1 MSKVVRLTESELT
14 KIVKRVMSENESSSY
29 EMYTRYIQR
38 ADDDLASCVQSTMQ
52 TLQDLKEDYINKE
65 EKYIEVATVLHDK
78 SNLKNLSDS
87 RVFGTTKRQ
96 SIGDDFKRDYISL

>member
-52 TLQDLKEDYINKE
+52 TLQDLREEIELDTEISDKERSLLIR
-65 EKYIEVATVLHDK
+65 YIENVEDTY
-78 SNLKNLSDS
+78 S
-87 RVFGTTKRQ
+87 
-96 SIGDDFKRDYISL
+96 

>member
-52 TLQDLKEDYINKE
+52 TLQDLKEEIELDTEISDKE
-65 EKYIEVATVLHDK
+65 RSLLIRYIENVEDTY
-78 SNLKNLSDS
+78 S
-87 RVFGTTKRQ
+87 
-96 SIGDDFKRDYISL
+96 

>member
-52 TLQDLKEDYINKE
+52 TLQDLREEIELDTEISDKEISLLIR
-65 EKYIEVATVLHDK
+65 YIENVEDTY
-78 SNLKNLSDS
+78 S
-87 RVFGTTKRQ
+87 
-96 SIGDDFKRDYISL
+96 

>member
-1 MSKVVRLTESELT
+1 MSKVIRITESELT

-52 TLQDLKEDYINKE
+52 TLQDLKEEIELDTEISDKE
-65 EKYIEVATVLHDK
+65 RSLLIRYIENVEDTY
-78 SNLKNLSDS
+78 S
-87 RVFGTTKRQ
+87 
-96 SIGDDFKRDYISL
+96 

>member
-52 TLQDLKEDYINKE
+52 TLQDLKEEIELETEISDKE
-65 EKYIEVATVLHDK
+65 
-78 SNLKNLSDS
+78 
-87 RVFGTTKRQ
+87 R
-96 SIGDDFKRDYISL
+96 SLLIRYVENVEDTYS

>member
-52 TLQDLKEDYINKE
+52 TLQDLKEEIELDTEISDKE
-65 EKYIEVATVLHDK
+65 KSLLVRFIENVEDTY
-78 SNLKNLSDS
+78 S
-87 RVFGTTKRQ
+87 
-96 SIGDDFKRDYISL
+96 

>member
-29 EMYTRYIQR
+29 EMFTRYIQR

-52 TLQDLKEDYINKE
+52 TLQDLKEEIELDTEISDKE
-65 EKYIEVATVLHDK
+65 RSLLIRYIENVEDTY
-78 SNLKNLSDS
+78 S
-87 RVFGTTKRQ
+87 
-96 SIGDDFKRDYISL
+96 

>member
-29 EMYTRYIQR
+29 EMFTRYIQR

-52 TLQDLKEDYINKE
+52 TLQDLREEIELDTEISDKERSLLIR
-65 EKYIEVATVLHDK
+65 YIENVEDTY
-78 SNLKNLSDS
+78 S
-87 RVFGTTKRQ
+87 
-96 SIGDDFKRDYISL
+96 

>member
-52 TLQDLKEDYINKE
+52 TLQDLKEEIELDTEISDKE
-65 EKYIEVATVLHDK
+65 RSLLIRFIENVEDTY
-78 SNLKNLSDS
+78 N
-87 RVFGTTKRQ
+87 
-96 SIGDDFKRDYISL
+96 

>member
-29 EMYTRYIQR
+29 KMYTRYIQR

-52 TLQDLKEDYINKE
+52 TLQDLKEEIELDTEISDKE
-65 EKYIEVATVLHDK
+65 RSLLIRYIENVEDTY
-78 SNLKNLSDS
+78 S
-87 RVFGTTKRQ
+87 
-96 SIGDDFKRDYISL
+96 

>member
-14 KIVKRVMSENESSSY
+14 KIVKRVMSENESSTY

-52 TLQDLKEDYINKE
+52 TLQDLREEIELDTEISDKERSLLIR
-65 EKYIEVATVLHDK
+65 YIENVEDTY
-78 SNLKNLSDS
+78 S
-87 RVFGTTKRQ
+87 
-96 SIGDDFKRDYISL
+96 

>member
-52 TLQDLKEDYINKE
+52 TLQDLKEEIELDTEISDKE
-65 EKYIEVATVLHDK
+65 KSLLIRYIENVEDTY
-78 SNLKNLSDS
+78 S
-87 RVFGTTKRQ
+87 
-96 SIGDDFKRDYISL
+96 